1 MSQWMTDEEICTSYR
16 DAAYKGQ
23 QVEILAELNAATVE
37 TITAILERGG
47 YRVGEEE
54 EKPPK
59 KTVKVEKG
67 KAWTAEEDERLVALH
82 NAGMS
87 GRAISEAME
96 RTRYSVQTRLQVLRR
111 RRDDLT
117 RNKRGREKKNHTQKT
132 EE

>member
-1 MSQWMTDEEICTSYR
+1 MSRWMDDQQICASYR
-16 DAAYKGQ
+16 DAADRGKQIG
-23 QVEILAELNAATVE
+23 ILAELNATTPKA
-37 TITAILERGG
+37 ITAVLERSG
-47 YRVGEEE
+47 YSVGEERE
-54 EKPPK
+54 PPK
-59 KTVKVEKG
+59 KIARGEKG

-117 RNKRGREKKNHTQKT
+117 RNKRGREKKNNTQKT